1 MNALDLT
8 VAEMNLSDAADR
20 GITVTELAT
29 LDQPVDVLRET
40 TAAFVGRALRG
51 PINEPVLVHSFGEF
65 RRRFGDVWSRSSLG
79 PAALQF
85 FEHGGRNLYIVR
97 VANNARGAMICLP
110 ASGTAL
116 VLRALE
122 PGSTETI
129 RAAVDYDGIDADN
142 DELFNLTL
150 QRVDPQSRL
159 VVDQELYQRASYR
172 AESPQFIVDMLL
184 TSSLARVESPLPTH
198 RPEATA
204 GAHIAVAGSYIG
216 PTQEGTDGHE
226 LSDYDLVGSRKPEA
240 GLFALEQ
247 VPQFDLL
254 YLPPPGKRRD
264 LGPTAV
270 LAAER
275 YCRARGAMLLVDPPL
290 QWPTVQD
297 ALAGVREQGYA
308 SPNLLSYFPRM
319 VHRYDDTPTPRAV
332 GGALAGLLCK
342 LDRKHG
348 TWRKLS
354 ENGLGFSRELRPAIA
369 VETAEIQQLLRAG
382 INVITRGPAGSARMH
397 GSVTM
402 GRRGAAHREFA
413 SLPVTR
419 LCLRV
424 INAIE
429 TATRW
434 AVFAADDT
442 GLAQRI
448 RAQVTACLTHLVELG
463 AFENETFVVECDAG
477 MRKRTGG
484 AARDFT
490 IYVAFQPLGA
500 SEPIAFSIHQAVAG
514 SRVTS
519 TAFAPG

>member
-1 MNALDLT
+1 
-8 VAEMNLSDAADR
+8 
-20 GITVTELAT
+20 
-29 LDQPVDVLRET
+29 
-40 TAAFVGRALRG
+40 
-51 PINEPVLVHSFGEF
+51 
-65 RRRFGDVWSRSSLG
+65 
-79 PAALQF
+79 
-85 FEHGGRNLYIVR
+85 
-97 VANNARGAMICLP
+97 
-110 ASGTAL
+110 
-116 VLRALE
+116 
-122 PGSTETI
+122 
-129 RAAVDYDGIDADN
+129 
-142 DELFNLTL
+142 
-150 QRVDPQSRL
+150 
-159 VVDQELYQRASYR
+159 
-172 AESPQFIVDMLL
+172 
-184 TSSLARVESPLPTH
+184 
-198 RPEATA
+198 
-204 GAHIAVAGSYIG
+204 
-216 PTQEGTDGHE
+216 
-226 LSDYDLVGSRKPEA
+226 
-240 GLFALEQ
+240 
-247 VPQFDLL
+247 
-254 YLPPPGKRRD
+254 
-264 LGPTAV
+264 
-270 LAAER
+270 
-275 YCRARGAMLLVDPPL
+275 
-290 QWPTVQD
+290 
-297 ALAGVREQGYA
+297 
-308 SPNLLSYFPRM
+308 
-319 VHRYDDTPTPRAV
+319 
-332 GGALAGLLCK
+332 
-342 LDRKHG
+342 
-348 TWRKLS
+348 
-354 ENGLGFSRELRPAIA
+354 LGFSRELRPAIA